1 MWKVRRRTSEGKEEI
16 LAIPRDLDLS
26 LLMVESRRRSM
37 GCPQSTQGGWLRVPW
52 LSGIDTI
59 SWSPS

>member
-26 LLMVESRRRSM
+26 PLMA
-37 GCPQSTQGGWLRVPW
+37 
-52 LSGIDTI
+52 
-59 SWSPS
+59 